1 MFVTNIFL
9 QDELPTQLVK
19 NARSGDTHC
28 KCKDAEDKVNQ
39 LESTKWIT
47 DAKFDYF
54 EKKIAANEAE
64 IAELKETDE

>member
-1 MFVTNIFL
+1 MEAL
-9 QDELPTQLVK
+9 MKKMQDNV
-19 NARSGDTHC
+19 D
-28 KCKDAEDKVNQ
+28 Q
-39 LESTKWIT
+39 LESSKWIT